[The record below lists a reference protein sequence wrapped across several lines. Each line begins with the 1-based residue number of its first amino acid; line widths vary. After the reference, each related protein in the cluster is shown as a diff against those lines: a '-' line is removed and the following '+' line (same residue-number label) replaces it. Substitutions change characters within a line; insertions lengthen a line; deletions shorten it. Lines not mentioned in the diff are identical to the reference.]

1 MTRVPAIGALLLLL
15 VASQFARA
23 NPTVTLCSSDDQ
35 GGPGTNL
42 TQALQ
47 IGGHI
52 TFSCGGPATILVNCT
67 HWLGADADIDGGGN
81 VTLQGNARIPG
92 CGASVP
98 TPPPTPA
105 WAYAMFANLVILY
118 QGKPL
123 PQTWPS
129 LHLSRL
135 RIIGAKPKPEGGTTT
150 LLGGNVVRGDFNLTL
165 SDVTIANSYAPIQLA
180 RGSVTL
186 ERTLISNSD
195 RQAIVAPDITI
206 RDHSHLTSNSGS
218 PLESHGGKVT
228 IADSDFTGNK
238 QGSDLSSCTTIDIR
252 NAQFTNNNAGGTDG
266 GALRTACNARIA
278 SSTFTGNQANSG
290 GAIYII
296 PSAAQTT
303 LLNVE
308 FDGNIALSDGGG
320 IAINHEASG
329 FPPLALELQSVT
341 FKGNRAKAA
350 GALSFE
356 SAGGTVLNPRTL
368 TGSAVQFI
376 DNQATAFA
384 GALFTLGAQVQLTRS
399 LFMGNRAATAGGAL
413 VGIAFGGGQVEIS
426 NSIIVKNVAPSG
438 AAFAGN
444 GVTFINTTLAD
455 NNGPAVSA
463 MATVPSVTI
472 PPGPTGPQP
481 IRFHNTIVSGGTGNP
496 CGPADPA
503 GPYQDLGNNL
513 QYPANSCGSGIAVG
527 APQFGPSYIPLPS
540 SPAANAGDDAV
551 CAAVPIAG
559 RDIWDK
565 TRPKGP
571 HCTIGAAESDI
582 QNIIQQGLSPLVRGV
597 SSLLKCC
604 YGRP

>member
-1 MTRVPAIGALLLLL
+1 MTRVSAILVLPLLLL
-15 VASQFARA
+15 ASQFARA
-23 NPTVTLCSSDDQ
+23 DATVTLCGSDDQ
-35 GGPGTNL
+35 GGAGTNL
-42 TQALQ
+42 TSALAM
-47 IGGHI
+47 GGHI
-52 TFSCGGPATILVNCT
+52 IFKCGGPATILVNCS
-67 HWLGADADIDGGGN
+67 HWLTIDADIDGGGN
-81 VTLQGNARIPG
+81 VTLQGNARVPG
-92 CGASVP
+92 CGAP
-98 TPPPTPA
+98 AQTPA
-105 WAYAMFANLVILY
+105 WAYAMFADLVILY
-118 QGKPL
+118 KGIPP
-123 PQTWPS
+123 PQTRPS

-135 RIIGAKPKPEGGTTT
+135 QIIGAKPKPEGGITAF
-150 LLGGNVVRGDFNLTL
+150 LGGNVVRGDFDLTL
-165 SDVTIANSYAPIQLA
+165 SDVTITNSYAPIQLD

-186 ERTLISNSD
+186 ERSQISNSD
-195 RQAIVAPDITI
+195 RQAIAAPDITI
-206 RDHSHLTSNSGS
+206 RDHSHLTGNSGS
-218 PLESHGGKVT
+218 PLEAHGGKVT
-228 IADSDFTGNK
+228 IADSDFTGNE
-238 QGSDLSSCTTIDIR
+238 QGSELSSCAMIDIL

-266 GALRTACNARIA
+266 GALRTGCNMRIA
-278 SSTFTGNQANSG
+278 SSTFTGNQASSG

-308 FDGNIALSDGGG
+308 FDGNIALSEGGG
-320 IAINHEASG
+320 IAVYNVASG

-350 GALSFE
+350 GALSFAR
-356 SAGGTVLNPRTL
+356 AGGTALNPRTL

-384 GALFTLGAQVQLTRS
+384 GGLFTLGAQVRLTRS
-399 LFMGNRAATAGGAL
+399 LFMGNRAGTVGGAM
-413 VGIAFGGGQVEIS
+413 VGLQTGGDAWAELS
-426 NSIIVKNVAPSG
+426 NTIIVKNVAPIG

-444 GVTFINTTLAD
+444 GATFINTTLTD

-463 MATVPSVTI
+463 MGNVGPLAIVPGLTA
-472 PPGPTGPQP
+472 PQP

-513 QYPANSCGSGIAVG
+513 QYPVNSCGSGIAVG

-540 SPAANAGDDAV
+540 SPAANAGNDAV
-551 CAAVPIAG
+551 CAAVPVAG

-582 QNIIQQGLSPLVRGV
+582 QNMIQQALSPLLRGV
-597 SSLLKCC
+597 SNVLKCC